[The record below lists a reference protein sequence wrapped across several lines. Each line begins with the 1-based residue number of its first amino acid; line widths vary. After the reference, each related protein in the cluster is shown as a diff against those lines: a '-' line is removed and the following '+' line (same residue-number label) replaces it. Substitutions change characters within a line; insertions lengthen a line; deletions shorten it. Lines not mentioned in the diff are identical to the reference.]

1 MRESGLVACVR
12 VIAEEGPK
20 SRFILPKVFDQP
32 LQAQRSRAQG
42 GGGRRRRRAAL
53 STLRVAGSHA
63 VRRVGWHGR
72 GGGFGSRCSE
82 RRQLVFYGRL
92 LRLQLADAR
101 FTGVDGARCF
111 CWGCAGSGYGECR
124 AVPWR
129 SMLVFDMLCRIPA
142 AGCVGCLRLEA
153 LLRVELWGP
162 PAIPCCGRRAQET
175 SKMCMRSVLRPITES
190 TPHRSHH
197 DKANSQL
204 LANVVAAAARGE
216 GRRGTGRRAHA
227 HRAEIGWETEGESK
241 R

>member
-1 MRESGLVACVR
+1 MSDSHQRGTGDVAMRYFGMRESGLVACVR

-101 FTGVDGARCF
+101 FTRGDGARCLP
-111 CWGCAGSGYGECR
+111 CCR
-124 AVPWR
+124 PALWR
-129 SMLVFDMLCRIPA
+129 NMLVFDNKLRRISA
-142 AGCVGCLRLEA
+142 ASSIGGLRLEA
-153 LLRVELWGP
+153 LLWVKLWGP
-162 PAIPCCGRRAQET
+162 PAIP
-175 SKMCMRSVLRPITES
+175 
-190 TPHRSHH
+190 
-197 DKANSQL
+197 
-204 LANVVAAAARGE
+204 
-216 GRRGTGRRAHA
+216 
-227 HRAEIGWETEGESK
+227 
-241 R
+241 